1 MAKKTFE
8 NLEKEKKEKIY
19 ESLKEFFEEE
29 EDLKN
34 INVSG
39 IVKKLNI
46 ARGSF
51 YQYFEDLEDSY
62 FTVLKKET
70 GEIHHKFFNLYK
82 ENKEDMGK
90 TLKAYRD
97 FLATELY
104 DKNLKNLYRPKFF
117 IFENSFMLHGKNF
130 LREHLSDNFYH
141 KMTYI
146 MAVFH
151 ELIKESIT
159 SDYDKEKFMEVCN
172 LYINYL
178 LGGINNESIWNFF
191 RRLLSQLSNFSRHKN
206 AIDWR

>member
-19 ESLKEFFEEE
+19 GRLKEFFEE

-130 LREHLSDNFYH
+130 LREHLSDDFYH

-151 ELIKESIT
+151 ELIKESIR
-159 SDYDKEKFMEVCN
+159 SDYDKEKFLEVCN

-191 RRLLSQLSNFSRHKN
+191 RRLLSQLSNFSRHKMLIN
-206 AIDWR
+206 WK

>member
-1 MAKKTFE
+1 MTPCHFGGSMAKKTFE

-19 ESLKEFFEEE
+19 NSLKEFFEE

-82 ENKEDMGK
+82 ENKEDMEK

-104 DKNLKNLYRPKFF
+104 DKNLKNLYRSKFF
-117 IFENSFMLHGKNF
+117 VFENSFMTHGKNF
-130 LREHLSDNFYH
+130 LREHLSDDFYH
-141 KMTYI
+141 KMTYV

-151 ELIKESIT
+151 ELIKESIR
-159 SDYDKEKFMEVCN
+159 SDYDKEKFLEVCN

-178 LGGINNESIWNFF
+178 LGGINNESI
-191 RRLLSQLSNFSRHKN
+191 
-206 AIDWR
+206 

>member
-19 ESLKEFFEEE
+19 NSLKEFFEE

-130 LREHLSDNFYH
+130 LREHLSDDFYH

-159 SDYDKEKFMEVCN
+159 SDYDKEKFLEVCN

-178 LGGINNESIWNFF
+178 LGGINNESI
-191 RRLLSQLSNFSRHKN
+191 
-206 AIDWR
+206 

>member
-1 MAKKTFE
+1 MTLCHFGGNMAKKTFE

-19 ESLKEFFEEE
+19 NSLKEFFEE

-90 TLKAYRD
+90 TLKAYRN

-104 DKNLKNLYRPKFF
+104 DKNLKNLYRSKFF
-117 IFENSFMLHGKNF
+117 VFENSFMTHGKNF
-130 LREHLSDNFYH
+130 LREHLSDDFYH

-151 ELIKESIT
+151 ELIKESIR
-159 SDYDKEKFMEVCN
+159 SDYDKEKFLEVCN

-178 LGGINNESIWNFF
+178 LGGINNESI
-191 RRLLSQLSNFSRHKN
+191 
-206 AIDWR
+206 

>member
-1 MAKKTFE
+1 MTPCHLGGNMAKTTFN
-8 NLEKEKKEKIY
+8 NLDKEKKEKIY
-19 ESLKEFFEEE
+19 NSLKEFFEEE
-29 EDLKN
+29 ELKN

-130 LREHLSDNFYH
+130 LREHLSDDFYH

-159 SDYDKEKFMEVCN
+159 SDYDKEKFLEVCN

-178 LGGINNESIWNFF
+178 LGGINNESI
-191 RRLLSQLSNFSRHKN
+191 
-206 AIDWR
+206 

>member
-19 ESLKEFFEEE
+19 ESLKEFFEE

-82 ENKEDMGK
+82 ENKEDMEK

-117 IFENSFMLHGKNF
+117 IFENSFMTHGKNF
-130 LREHLSDNFYH
+130 LREHLSDDFYH

-151 ELIKESIT
+151 ELIKESIR
-159 SDYDKEKFMEVCN
+159 SDYDKEKFLEVCN

-191 RRLLSQLSNFSRHKN
+191 RRLLSKLSNFSRHKKLIN
-206 AIDWR
+206 WK

>member
-19 ESLKEFFEEE
+19 NSLKEFFEE

-117 IFENSFMLHGKNF
+117 IFENSFMTHGKNF

-151 ELIKESIT
+151 ELIKESIRR
-159 SDYDKEKFMEVCN
+159 DYDKEKFLEVCN
-172 LYINYL
+172 LYINWL

-191 RRLLSQLSNFSRHKN
+191 RRLLSQLSNFSRHKMLIN
-206 AIDWR
+206 WK

>member
-19 ESLKEFFEEE
+19 ERLKEFFEEE
-29 EDLKN
+29 YLKN

-130 LREHLSDNFYH
+130 LREHLSDDFYH

-151 ELIKESIT
+151 ELIKESIR
-159 SDYDKEKFMEVCN
+159 SDYDKEKFLEVCN

-191 RRLLSQLSNFSRHKN
+191 RRLLSQLSNFSRHKMLIN
-206 AIDWR
+206 WK

>member
-1 MAKKTFE
+1 MTLCHFGGNMAKKTFE

-19 ESLKEFFEEE
+19 NSLKEFFEE

-62 FTVLKKET
+62 FTILKKET

-97 FLATELY
+97 FLVTELY

-159 SDYDKEKFMEVCN
+159 SAYDKEKFLGVCN
-172 LYINYL
+172 LYINWL
-178 LGGINNESIWNFF
+178 LGGINNEST
-191 RRLLSQLSNFSRHKN
+191 
-206 AIDWR
+206 

>member
-19 ESLKEFFEEE
+19 ESLKEFFEE

-62 FTVLKKET
+62 LTVLKKET

-90 TLKAYRD
+90 TLKVYRD

-130 LREHLSDNFYH
+130 LREHLSDDFYH
-141 KMTYI
+141 KVTYI

-151 ELIKESIT
+151 ELIKESIR
-159 SDYDKEKFMEVCN
+159 SDYDKEKFLEVCN

-191 RRLLSQLSNFSRHKN
+191 RRLLSQLSNFSRHKMLIN
-206 AIDWR
+206 WK

>member
-19 ESLKEFFEEE
+19 DSLKEFFEE

-82 ENKEDMGK
+82 ENNEDMGK

-97 FLATELY
+97 FLASELY

-117 IFENSFMLHGKNF
+117 IFENSFMTHGKNF
-130 LREHLSDNFYH
+130 LREHLSDDFYH

-151 ELIKESIT
+151 ELIKESIR
-159 SDYDKEKFMEVCN
+159 SDYDKEKFLEVCN

-191 RRLLSQLSNFSRHKN
+191 RRLLSQLSNFSRHKMLIN
-206 AIDWR
+206 WK

>member
-19 ESLKEFFEEE
+19 ERLKEFFEE

-130 LREHLSDNFYH
+130 LREHLSDDFYH

-159 SDYDKEKFMEVCN
+159 SDYDKEKFLEVCN

-191 RRLLSQLSNFSRHKN
+191 RRLLSQLSNFSRHKMLIN
-206 AIDWR
+206 WK

>member
-19 ESLKEFFEEE
+19 ESLKEFFEE

-82 ENKEDMGK
+82 ENKEDMEK

-117 IFENSFMLHGKNF
+117 IFENSFMTHGKNF

-151 ELIKESIT
+151 ELIKESIR

-191 RRLLSQLSNFSRHKN
+191 RRLLSKLSNFSRHKMLIN
-206 AIDWR
+206 WR

>member
-19 ESLKEFFEEE
+19 ESLKEFFEE

>member
-1 MAKKTFE
+1 MTLCHFGGNMAKKTFE

-19 ESLKEFFEEE
+19 ERLKEFFEEE
-29 EDLKN
+29 YLKN

-130 LREHLSDNFYH
+130 LREHLSDDFYH

-151 ELIKESIT
+151 ELIKESIR
-159 SDYDKEKFMEVCN
+159 SDYDKEKFLEVCN

-178 LGGINNESIWNFF
+178 LGGINNESI
-191 RRLLSQLSNFSRHKN
+191 
-206 AIDWR
+206 

>member
-19 ESLKEFFEEE
+19 ERLKEFFEE

-130 LREHLSDNFYH
+130 LREHLSDDFYH

-151 ELIKESIT
+151 ELIKESIR
-159 SDYDKEKFMEVCN
+159 SDYDKEKFLEVCN

-191 RRLLSQLSNFSRHKN
+191 RRLLSQLSNFSRHKMLIN
-206 AIDWR
+206 WK

>member
-19 ESLKEFFEEE
+19 NSLKEFFEE

-82 ENKEDMGK
+82 ENKEDMEK
-90 TLKAYRD
+90 TLKTYRD

-159 SDYDKEKFMEVCN
+159 SAYDKEKFLEVCN

-191 RRLLSQLSNFSRHKN
+191 RRLLSKLSNFSRHKMLIN
-206 AIDWR
+206 WK

>member
-19 ESLKEFFEEE
+19 ERLKEFFEE

-117 IFENSFMLHGKNF
+117 VFENSFMTHGKNF
-130 LREHLSDNFYH
+130 LREHLSDDFYH

-159 SDYDKEKFMEVCN
+159 SDYDKEKFLEVCN

-191 RRLLSQLSNFSRHKN
+191 RRLLSQLSNFSRHKMLIN
-206 AIDWR
+206 WK

>member
-1 MAKKTFE
+1 MTLCHFGGNMAKKTFE

-178 LGGINNESIWNFF
+178 LGGINNESI
-191 RRLLSQLSNFSRHKN
+191 
-206 AIDWR
+206 

>member
-1 MAKKTFE
+1 MTLCNFGGNMAKKTFE

-19 ESLKEFFEEE
+19 ERLKEFFEE

-130 LREHLSDNFYH
+130 LREHLSDDFYH

-151 ELIKESIT
+151 ELIKESIR
-159 SDYDKEKFMEVCN
+159 SDYDKEKFLEVCN

-178 LGGINNESIWNFF
+178 LGGINNESI
-191 RRLLSQLSNFSRHKN
+191 
-206 AIDWR
+206 

>member
-19 ESLKEFFEEE
+19 ESLKEFFEE

-82 ENKEDMGK
+82 ENKEDMEK
-90 TLKAYRD
+90 TLKSYGD

-104 DKNLKNLYRPKFF
+104 DKSLKNLYRPKFF
-117 IFENSFMLHGKNF
+117 IFENSFMTHGKNF
-130 LREHLSDNFYH
+130 LREHLSDDFYH

-151 ELIKESIT
+151 ELIKESIR

-191 RRLLSQLSNFSRHKN
+191 RRLLSQLSNFSRHKMLIN
-206 AIDWR
+206 WR

>member
-1 MAKKTFE
+1 MTLCHFGGNMAKKTFE

-19 ESLKEFFEEE
+19 DSLKEFFEE

-82 ENKEDMGK
+82 ENNENMGK

-97 FLATELY
+97 FLASELY

-130 LREHLSDNFYH
+130 LREHLSDNLYH

-159 SDYDKEKFMEVCN
+159 SAYDKEKFLEVCN

-178 LGGINNESIWNFF
+178 LGGINNESI
-191 RRLLSQLSNFSRHKN
+191 
-206 AIDWR
+206 

>member
-8 NLEKEKKEKIY
+8 NLDKEKKEKIY
-19 ESLKEFFEEE
+19 ESLKVFFEE

-82 ENKEDMGK
+82 ENKEDMEK

-117 IFENSFMLHGKNF
+117 IFENSFMTHGKNF
-130 LREHLSDNFYH
+130 LREHLSDDFYH

-151 ELIKESIT
+151 ELIKESIR

>member
-19 ESLKEFFEEE
+19 ERLKEFFEE

-130 LREHLSDNFYH
+130 LREHLSDDFYH

-159 SDYDKEKFMEVCN
+159 SDYDKEKFLEVCN

-191 RRLLSQLSNFSRHKN
+191 RCLLSQLSNFSRHKMLIN
-206 AIDWR
+206 WK

>member
-19 ESLKEFFEEE
+19 NSLKEFFEE

-117 IFENSFMLHGKNF
+117 IFENSFMTHGKNF

-151 ELIKESIT
+151 ELIKESIRR
-159 SDYDKEKFMEVCN
+159 DYDKEKFLEVCN
-172 LYINYL
+172 LYINWL
-178 LGGINNESIWNFF
+178 LGGINNESI
-191 RRLLSQLSNFSRHKN
+191 
-206 AIDWR
+206 

>member
-1 MAKKTFE
+1 MTQCHFGGNMAKKTFE

-19 ESLKEFFEEE
+19 ERLKEFFEE

-117 IFENSFMLHGKNF
+117 VFENSFMTHGKNF
-130 LREHLSDNFYH
+130 LREHLSDDFYH

-151 ELIKESIT
+151 ELIKESIR
-159 SDYDKEKFMEVCN
+159 SDYDKEKFLEVCN
-172 LYINYL
+172 LYINWL
-178 LGGINNESIWNFF
+178 LGGINNESI
-191 RRLLSQLSNFSRHKN
+191 
-206 AIDWR
+206 

>member
-19 ESLKEFFEEE
+19 NSLKEFFEEE
-29 EDLKN
+29 DLQN

-82 ENKEDMGK
+82 ENKEDMEK

-159 SDYDKEKFMEVCN
+159 SAYDKEKFLEVCN
-172 LYINYL
+172 LYINWL
-178 LGGINNESIWNFF
+178 LGGINNESTWNFF
-191 RRLLSQLSNFSRHKN
+191 RCLLSQLSNFSRHKMLIN
-206 AIDWR
+206 WR

>member
-19 ESLKEFFEEE
+19 ESLKEFFEE

-62 FTVLKKET
+62 FTILKKET

-82 ENKEDMGK
+82 ENKEDMEK

-117 IFENSFMLHGKNF
+117 IFENSFMTHGKNF
-130 LREHLSDNFYH
+130 LREHLSDDFYH

-151 ELIKESIT
+151 ELIKESIR
-159 SDYDKEKFMEVCN
+159 SDYDKEKFLEVCN
-172 LYINYL
+172 LYINWL

-191 RRLLSQLSNFSRHKN
+191 WCLLSQLSNFSRHKMLIN
-206 AIDWR
+206 WK

>member
-19 ESLKEFFEEE
+19 ESLKEFFEE

-159 SDYDKEKFMEVCN
+159 SAYDKEKFMEVCN

>member
-19 ESLKEFFEEE
+19 ESLKEFFEE

-82 ENKEDMGK
+82 ENKEDMEK

-117 IFENSFMLHGKNF
+117 IFENSFMTHGKNF
-130 LREHLSDNFYH
+130 LREHLSDDFYH

-159 SDYDKEKFMEVCN
+159 SAYDKEKFLEVCN
-172 LYINYL
+172 LYINWL

-191 RRLLSQLSNFSRHKN
+191 RRLLSQLSNFSRHKMLIN
-206 AIDWR
+206 WK

>member
-1 MAKKTFE
+1 MTLCHFGGSMAKKTFE

-19 ESLKEFFEEE
+19 NSLKEFFEE

-82 ENKEDMGK
+82 ENNEDMGK
-90 TLKAYRD
+90 TLMAYRD
-97 FLATELY
+97 FLASELY

-159 SDYDKEKFMEVCN
+159 SDYDKEKFLEVCN

-178 LGGINNESIWNFF
+178 LGGINNESI
-191 RRLLSQLSNFSRHKN
+191 
-206 AIDWR
+206 

>member
-1 MAKKTFE
+1 MTLCHFGGNMAKKTFE

-19 ESLKEFFEEE
+19 DSLKEFFEE

-82 ENKEDMGK
+82 ENNEDMGK

-97 FLATELY
+97 FLASELY

-117 IFENSFMLHGKNF
+117 IFENSFMTHGKNF
-130 LREHLSDNFYH
+130 LREHLSDDFYH

-151 ELIKESIT
+151 ELIKESIR
-159 SDYDKEKFMEVCN
+159 SDYDKEKFLEVCN

-178 LGGINNESIWNFF
+178 LGGINNESI
-191 RRLLSQLSNFSRHKN
+191 
-206 AIDWR
+206 

>member
-1 MAKKTFE
+1 MTLCHFGGNMAKKTFE

-19 ESLKEFFEEE
+19 ERLKEFFEE

-130 LREHLSDNFYH
+130 LREHLSDDFYH

-151 ELIKESIT
+151 ELIKESIR
-159 SDYDKEKFMEVCN
+159 SDYDKEKFLEVCN

-178 LGGINNESIWNFF
+178 LGGINNESI
-191 RRLLSQLSNFSRHKN
+191 
-206 AIDWR
+206 

>member
-19 ESLKEFFEEE
+19 ESLKEFFEE

-117 IFENSFMLHGKNF
+117 IFENSFMTHGKNF
-130 LREHLSDNFYH
+130 LREHLSDDFYH

-151 ELIKESIT
+151 ELIKESIR
-159 SDYDKEKFMEVCN
+159 SDYDKEKFLEVCN

-191 RRLLSQLSNFSRHKN
+191 RRLLSQLSNFSRHKMLIN
-206 AIDWR
+206 WK

>member
-1 MAKKTFE
+1 MTQCHFGGNMAKKTFE

-19 ESLKEFFEEE
+19 NSLKEFFEE

-82 ENKEDMGK
+82 ENNEDMGK

-97 FLATELY
+97 FLASELY

-159 SDYDKEKFMEVCN
+159 SAYDKEKFLEVCN
-172 LYINYL
+172 LYINWL
-178 LGGINNESIWNFF
+178 LGGINNESI
-191 RRLLSQLSNFSRHKN
+191 
-206 AIDWR
+206 